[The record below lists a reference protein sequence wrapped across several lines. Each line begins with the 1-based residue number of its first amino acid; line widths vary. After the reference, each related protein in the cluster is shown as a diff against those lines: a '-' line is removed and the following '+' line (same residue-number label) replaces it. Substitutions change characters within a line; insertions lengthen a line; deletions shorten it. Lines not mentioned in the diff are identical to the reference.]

1 MKFSKVVVISLV
13 LAGLALAGYR
23 IQSSGDSDAVVYET
37 PPVRV
42 DVMQVAPGELSAW
55 AFAEGTVE
63 ALQKAFLN
71 FEQPG
76 KVVHIGTL
84 ADGSSSA
91 EGSPLR
97 EGVRVFGPNDDVRLG
112 QLLARIDNRENTA
125 EVVALEARLQSARE
139 RRKEAEAGVHMA
151 QNDKQQAEKDFARIE
166 AIYKK
171 GVVSRDEYD
180 RYRTGMLN
188 AQVGVEAAESSL
200 QAARSEEKGVAA
212 DLNRATVNLEKT
224 SLFAPFDG
232 VITAMNVLQDNYYYP
247 PAGISTNRERE
258 ATSAIVVVDDSRY
271 EISLEVAEAE
281 ARSIQEGQP
290 VYLAQ
295 DDRILY
301 DSVDEGFDQRGVV
314 KGSVWSVSPALSLQN
329 RSRQVKVRTEGDA
342 QAIQDGMFVRAWIAT
357 EQKTDVLTLPWQAI
371 SFRDGKPYVFV
382 VKPDN
387 RVELRWLSIGIQG
400 LLNLEVVDGLQNGD
414 RVVVRGQHL
423 LADDSSVNVINELK
437 AGGAE

>member
-1 MKFSKVVVISLV
+1 MKFSKVLIISLV
-13 LAGLALAGYR
+13 LVGLALAGYR
-23 IQSSGDSDAVVYET
+23 IQGSGDSAAVVYEA
-37 PPVRV
+37 PPIRV
-42 DVMQVAPGELSAW
+42 DVLQVMPGELSAW

-71 FEQPG
+71 FEQSG
-76 KVVHIGTL
+76 KVVHIGSL
-84 ADGSSSA
+84 AD
-91 EGSPLR
+91 GSPLR

-112 QLLARIDNRENTA
+112 QLLARIDNRENTS

-139 RRKEAEAGVHMA
+139 RRKEAESGVHMA
-151 QNDKQQAEKDFARIE
+151 QNDKKQAEKDFARIE
-166 AIYKK
+166 AIYQK

-188 AQVGVEAAESSL
+188 AQIGVEAAESSL
-200 QAARSEEKGVAA
+200 QAAISEEKGVAA

-258 ATSAIVVVDDSRY
+258 AASAIVVVDDSQY
-271 EISLEVAEAE
+271 EIRLEVSEAE
-281 ARSIQEGQP
+281 ARLIKEGQL

-295 DDRILY
+295 DDRVLY
-301 DSVDEGFDQRGVV
+301 DSVNSGFDQPGAESSIV
-314 KGSVWSVSPALSLQN
+314 KGRVWSVSPSLSLQR
-329 RSRQVKVRTEGDA
+329 RSRLVKVRTHGDA

-371 SFRDGKPYVFV
+371 SFRDGMPYVFV
-382 VKPDN
+382 VKPEN

-400 LLNLEVVDGLQNGD
+400 LLSLEVVSGLQDGD

-423 LADDSSVNVINELK
+423 LANDSSVAVINERQP
-437 AGGAE
+437 GDNE